1 MTFDVSKVH
10 VSGMGYAYCYIF
22 LSPTGPK
29 NHYGGILSQV
39 INSASEHRHDTIQVL
54 GTLWESL
61 VMDYKIQGIVTY

>member
-1 MTFDVSKVH
+1 MI
-10 VSGMGYAYCYIF
+10 A
-22 LSPTGPK
+22 TGPK